1 MSLLNTVGIAAAI
14 LCPLA
19 VTAFAVLVVF
29 ALSGKQQDLP
39 LFVRDETPLEDEPQW
54 TDVTEVAQDVPVGTE
69 PAVVTLSP
77 APPPEGWV
85 EFRGGLVHIRC
96 LGPKLLNDAPPCAG
110 CAVHLDHVLTGAS

>member
-29 ALSGKQQDLP
+29 SLSGKQQDLP
-39 LFVRDETPLEDEPQW
+39 LFVRDETPLEDEW
-54 TDVTEVAQDVPVGTE
+54 TDVTEAVAGMPVGTE
-69 PAVVTLSP
+69 PAAVTLTP

-85 EFRGGLVHIRC
+85 EFRGGLVHICC

>member
-39 LFVRDETPLEDEPQW
+39 LFVRDETPLEDEW
-54 TDVTEVAQDVPVGTE
+54 TDVTVADMPVGAV
-69 PAVVTLSP
+69 PAVVTLTP
-77 APPPEGWV
+77 APPPDGWV

-96 LGPKLLNDAPPCAG
+96 LGPKLLNDARPCAG